1 MADSLLLACFVEA
14 RKQVFCWNLSFVDG
28 LVFRKPIL

>member
-14 RKQVFCWNLSFVDG
+14 RKQVFCWNLSFADYVG
-28 LVFRKPIL
+28 F